1 MTGVF
6 AIVKKE
12 FKQIARD
19 RKMIPLVL
27 ASPVFQLVLLGYAAT
42 MDIKEVRLA
51 VCDHDKSSMSR
62 ELVRS
67 VVASDIFRAVAFVD
81 NEDQID
87 PLIASS
93 KVHMGLVL
101 PKDFEKAIVSMRG
114 TSVLVVAD
122 GSEAAKATIALNYM
136 QEALLIFASE
146 QARKALAMVGARDI
160 PLIRV
165 EPRVF
170 YNEELKSRDFMV
182 PAVLAMVLMVMTV
195 VLSSMNIVR
204 EKEYGTIEQLV
215 VTPLKGGALIAGKL
229 LPFLVIGL
237 VDICIVVLVAVFWF
251 AVPMRGSYVSLL
263 LASLLF
269 LVSTLGLGLFVS
281 TVAKTQQQAMMI
293 AVFFVMVPSVLL
305 SGFIFPIENMPTIFQ
320 EASRFV
326 PMRHYL
332 AIVRDLFLKGTG
344 LRSHLSEV
352 VQLAGLGVFI
362 FGLAATMFR
371 KRVD

>member
-1 MTGVF
+1 MRGVF

-12 FKQIARD
+12 FRHIARD
-19 RKMIPLVL
+19 KKMIPLVL

-51 VCDHDKSSMSR
+51 ICDHDRSGMSR

-67 VVASDIFRAVAFVD
+67 IVASDIFKAVAFVD
-81 NEDQID
+81 NENQID

-101 PKDFEKAIVSMRG
+101 PKDFEKGIVSMRG

-136 QEALLIFASE
+136 QEAILVFA
-146 QARKALAMVGARDI
+146 QDKARKALTMIGAKDL
-160 PLIRV
+160 PVIRV

-215 VTPLKGGALIAGKL
+215 VTPLGGGVLIAGKL

-237 VDICIVVLVAVFWF
+237 VDICIVVLVAVYWF
-251 AVPMRGSYVSLL
+251 DVPMRGSYVSLL
-263 LASLLF
+263 GASLLF
-269 LVSTLGLGLFVS
+269 LVSTLGLGLLVS

-293 AVFFVMVPSVLL
+293 AVFFIMVPSVLL
-305 SGFIFPIENMPTIFQ
+305 SGFIFPIENMPRVFQ
-320 EASRFV
+320 EASRFI

-332 AIVRDLFLKGTG
+332 TIVRGLFLKGTG
-344 LRSHLSEV
+344 LRSHLSEIV
-352 VQLAGLGVFI
+352 HLAGLGLFI
-362 FGLAATMFR
+362 FSLASMMFR